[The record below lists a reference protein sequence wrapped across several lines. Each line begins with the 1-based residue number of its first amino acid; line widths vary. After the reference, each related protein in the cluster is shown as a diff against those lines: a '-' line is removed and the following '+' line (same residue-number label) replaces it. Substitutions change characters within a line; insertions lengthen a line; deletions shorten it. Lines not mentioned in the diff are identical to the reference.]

1 MEENKVYYDVKVFKT
16 VELDSRYPSHFQT
29 DAINRFRDE
38 FVNTLQERLDV
49 YLAEVALAEARDILE
64 NKKREYE

>member
-1 MEENKVYYDVKVFKT
+1 MDSPKVYYTVNVKT
-16 VELDSRYPSHFQT
+16 DIEIDSRVPVDIQT
-29 DAINRFRDE
+29 VIINRYRDE
-38 FVNTLQERLDV
+38 FVNTLQARVDV